1 MIMDVH
7 RLLRKHIVPSSSLQ
21 LVLLLLVGCCSN
33 SFIGPLQVESWKFSP
48 LQEKLALIEF
58 KQLAST
64 TNSSDWDNLWDY
76 HSTDQCS
83 GRWSGVRCNNAGYIT
98 HLYLGRK
105 NVNGRLFDKFFYFR
119 DLEELWLGENNITNN
134 LPASIGSLN
143 KLRLLDLSNN
153 HFVGSIPP
161 SWGSLSHIQHLN
173 LRMNPELTGSL
184 PDALSSLS
192 DIRFTF
198 EGTQLENAFHAVG
211 GSTGNN
217 GRQPYTASRTNGAA
231 STYPHQR
238 RRLHSNIE
246 SFRHI
251 NL

>member
-1 MIMDVH
+1 MDVH
-7 RLLRKHIVPSSSLQ
+7 LLQNLVHYSFQI
-21 LVLLLLVGCCSN
+21 VLLLQVGFSS
-33 SFIGPLQVESWKFSP
+33 SFIGQVESWNFSP

-58 KQLAST
+58 QQIAST
-64 TNSSDWDNLWDY
+64 TNSSDWDNLWD

-83 GRWSGVRCNNAGYIT
+83 GKWSGVRCNNAGYIT
-98 HLYLGRK
+98 HLYLGK
-105 NVNGRLFDKFFYFR
+105 KHVNGRLFDKFFYFR

-134 LPASIGSLN
+134 LPASIGSLD

-153 HFVGSIPP
+153 HFVGSIPT
-161 SWGSLSHIQHLN
+161 SWGSLSLLQHLN
-173 LRMNPELTGSL
+173 LRMNPELTGSI

-192 DIRFTF
+192 DTRFTF
-198 EGTQLENAFHAVG
+198 EGTQLENTFYAFG
-211 GSTGNN
+211 GSTGSN

-238 RRLHSNIE
+238 RRLQSNIE